1 MNCLKSKF
9 PSSILYVTINTGSDI
24 SSWQISKSTR
34 CAPWISL
41 LDTINTKTEWYLFL
55 LNSNSKHQTECI
67 YDDFKYYTVVYY
79 FLITR
84 LNKAWQ
90 QSLLSRMYSHRIQWN
105 FIYIFTSIIEFHKTV
120 NLRQYF
126 SWVLKRK
133 TGFHLYIIMTE
144 QSLYVC

>member
-105 FIYIFTSIIEFHKTV
+105 FIYIHEYYRISQDGKSQTIFFLST
-120 NLRQYF
+120 
-126 SWVLKRK
+126 
-133 TGFHLYIIMTE
+133 
-144 QSLYVC
+144 